1 MKAGTVLEWIQLPL
15 IGAIALFTYLAFQSA
30 MDCLV
35 SKDNDRVYYF
45 FAIIALSFLTL
56 VYIKVAIAR
65 TILAKRD
72 QSHAGKSWGV
82 RQCIYIAI
90 VSILVLAAWF
100 SPAITINMDEDYA
113 QLVAGRRYAE
123 GKWGEAMNIYLMI
136 RHYDSD
142 SVRNICEMKLLLT
155 QAGYYEEPI
164 DAVPNRHILKAL
176 DRLQVDYGLNNDRF
190 VGPKTRTILYARAHR
205 DELNLDAVSNPSY
218 QTIRAAVIKVQQKHH
233 LLQDGYI
240 GYKTE
245 RAIASDKQD

>member
-1 MKAGTVLEWIQLPL
+1 MKAGTVLELVQLPL
-15 IGAIALFTYLAFQSA
+15 IEAIALFAVIAFRCALDS
-30 MDCLV
+30 LV
-35 SKDNDRVYYF
+35 SKDDDRVYYF
-45 FAIIALSFLTL
+45 FAIIALSLLTL
-56 VYIKVAIAR
+56 LYIKVAIAR
-65 TILAKRD
+65 TLLAKRD

-90 VSILVLAAWF
+90 ASILLLVAWF
-100 SPAITINMDEDYA
+100 APAITINIDEDYA

-123 GKWGEAMNIYLMI
+123 GKWGEAMTIYLLI

-142 SVRNICEMKLLLT
+142 SVRNICEMKMLLT
-155 QAGYYEEPI
+155 QAGYYEKPI

-176 DRLQVDYGLNNDRF
+176 DRLQIEYSLKNDRF

-218 QTIRAAVIKVQQKHH
+218 ETIRAAVIKVQQKHH

-240 GYKTE
+240 GCGSP
-245 RAIASDKQD
+245 RFLDR